1 MKLFTKTIDKKLFAQ
16 YPKGGGLEGQKV
28 IAKVFN
34 PYGRG
39 RWYIINSDP
48 DEPDYLWGI
57 VELFEGEP
65 EVGSFSREELE
76 NIKVGVFKL
85 PLERDLYFDEMNAME
100 VYRGLQS
107 GERYADGGNVGKVP
121 FYAEKTPYGHYRLVG
136 KIPYDLFD
144 ELGRSNLPED
154 QLEGSRSSISE
165 SEYDRLKP
173 IANDVSVSQY
183 DYYTNDA
190 VFTASTLKDV
200 QNWEKQHNSK
210 IYVKYADGGYMENGG
225 RLGDSGY
232 LVQMAEEYAERE
244 NGKPVK
250 KGEGMAKATKTEDGK
265 YKYTQVTVFYKD
277 GEKEVYEE
285 EDFEDFF
292 DVDEY
297 AKGGTIKL
305 LDQYDIDKGNYFYR
319 RYEGAIGS
327 FAWRS
332 DNNKYNEGILFP
344 LDDFDKDF
352 YSHIQLKDGE
362 ALFRYKTEIMG
373 DNLFPLIKVN
383 FDRLVVHFLDDSTDE
398 KNPKFYRR
406 GTPLIYITLERYY
419 YEVREFAKGGK
430 LSNTR
435 ELYVLELKS
444 MSGVSQNAIENFINQ
459 NDLSDD
465 EVLNIIQGIGRKQIN
480 PKDFATALVGNKNNS
495 EYKKLMAFIKSN
507 KAFTP
512 KLNYT
517 SKRNITNV
525 TINYE
530 GKEYLVS
537 GDDVITGAY
546 KFAKGGLSD
555 THIYIPKRDV
565 LKVTTKEGESI
576 KSPLNGV
583 WVKKEYFDKKEAKG
597 SGKYEPSQAT
607 KVFAYKLTE
616 LAKDK
621 ELKAST
627 KDSMILSLSTV
638 DDFVND
644 LKYEIENNISGLAIE
659 TYANALK
666 AVSKKNKLILA
677 KDLTIYG
684 NANAIKLFPE
694 SFTKTPLLTKK
705 AISMKGNLLN
715 NKPFLSE
722 LGKFTSDDALRPA
735 MTAIRFDGK
744 SVVATNANVL
754 VHIHQDVSV
763 EPQNLCVTKICET
776 SKGEGQRYPM
786 WKEIIARNLNDSKY
800 SSATFDL
807 DKLIVLTN
815 WINNYSSVTINTMRQ
830 VSITTEKG
838 EISFN
843 SELLLK
849 TLNML
854 KVIGMTKPIMY
865 FESNNRAVYFGKE
878 GQLSGDPMYDNF
890 VLLMPLLSVNS
901 ETFSF
906 DVRDN
911 EYKIVL
917 PEYKKAKGGKL
928 SAKGQLTLFEN

>member
-1 MKLFTKTIDKKLFAQ
+1 
-16 YPKGGGLEGQKV
+16 
-28 IAKVFN
+28 
-34 PYGRG
+34 
-39 RWYIINSDP
+39 
-48 DEPDYLWGI
+48 
-57 VELFEGEP
+57 
-65 EVGSFSREELE
+65 
-76 NIKVGVFKL
+76 
-85 PLERDLYFDEMNAME
+85 MNAME

-107 GERYADGGNVGKVP
+107 GKTFEHGGEMENRRTLRLSDAVLYRGEMYTLIKRNNEIGLVSYDQGAWGSDQKFIPLSKLFRSDLEENLTDMKGNKFNIPSYGELMQQPYGFMENGGEVDKVP

-292 DVDEY
+292 DIDEY

-406 GTPLIYITLERYY
+406 GTPLIYISLERYY

-430 LSNTR
+430 L
-435 ELYVLELKS
+435 
-444 MSGVSQNAIENFINQ
+444 
-459 NDLSDD
+459 
-465 EVLNIIQGIGRKQIN
+465 
-480 PKDFATALVGNKNNS
+480 
-495 EYKKLMAFIKSN
+495 
-507 KAFTP
+507 
-512 KLNYT
+512 
-517 SKRNITNV
+517 
-525 TINYE
+525 
-530 GKEYLVS
+530 
-537 GDDVITGAY
+537 
-546 KFAKGGLSD
+546 
-555 THIYIPKRDV
+555 
-565 LKVTTKEGESI
+565 
-576 KSPLNGV
+576 
-583 WVKKEYFDKKEAKG
+583 
-597 SGKYEPSQAT
+597 
-607 KVFAYKLTE
+607 
-616 LAKDK
+616 
-621 ELKAST
+621 
-627 KDSMILSLSTV
+627 
-638 DDFVND
+638 
-644 LKYEIENNISGLAIE
+644 
-659 TYANALK
+659 
-666 AVSKKNKLILA
+666 
-677 KDLTIYG
+677 
-684 NANAIKLFPE
+684 
-694 SFTKTPLLTKK
+694 
-705 AISMKGNLLN
+705 
-715 NKPFLSE
+715 
-722 LGKFTSDDALRPA
+722 
-735 MTAIRFDGK
+735 
-744 SVVATNANVL
+744 
-754 VHIHQDVSV
+754 
-763 EPQNLCVTKICET
+763 
-776 SKGEGQRYPM
+776 
-786 WKEIIARNLNDSKY
+786 
-800 SSATFDL
+800 
-807 DKLIVLTN
+807 
-815 WINNYSSVTINTMRQ
+815 
-830 VSITTEKG
+830 
-838 EISFN
+838 
-843 SELLLK
+843 
-849 TLNML
+849 
-854 KVIGMTKPIMY
+854 
-865 FESNNRAVYFGKE
+865 
-878 GQLSGDPMYDNF
+878 
-890 VLLMPLLSVNS
+890 
-901 ETFSF
+901 
-906 DVRDN
+906 
-911 EYKIVL
+911 
-917 PEYKKAKGGKL
+917 
-928 SAKGQLTLFEN
+928 